1 MNIAVLSFYYPPDI
15 GAAANRISG
24 FVEKWKEKDNINN
37 IIVITTV
44 PHYPSGRMRAPYH
57 ANKLYIEKK
66 GRLTVYRVPTLLAGA
81 KDSISKRL
89 LGQIVFAVKALKL
102 VPLLGVKP
110 DVIIISS
117 PPLAIALP
125 GLILAYKFKVPL
137 ITEIRDL
144 WPESLIEIKKIYKLH
159 PVVIFASL
167 FARFL
172 YKKSRVLVGV
182 TQGITKRLREYK
194 SEVMWI
200 PNGIDL
206 KLLKNYKEEGILPHN
221 KVFTIIYTG
230 LIGYMQELERVVEAF
245 RLLKN
250 RKDIQ
255 LLIVG
260 SGSKEK
266 VIREIIRRYGL
277 ETQVKLLG
285 EKPRAEVIRLIQ
297 KSHVG
302 LVSLQNIRLFK
313 DAFPSKV
320 FDYILCKK
328 PILSTVKGELAEFI
342 KEYQIGV
349 TVESQKAAEIIKV
362 IELIKN
368 NYSDYIK
375 NIEKNLSILTRRFD
389 SESLAEKYINSI
401 KNWIEV
407 K

>member
-1 MNIAVLSFYYPPDI
+1 MNIAILSFYYPADI

-44 PHYPSGRMRAPYH
+44 PHYPSGRIRAPYH

-102 VPLLGVKP
+102 IPLLGVKP

-328 PILSTVKGELAEFI
+328 PILSTVGGELEEFI
-342 KEYQIGV
+342 REYGIGIV
-349 TVESQKAAEIIKV
+349 TDSQNVIEITKAINEMQRNYSFYKKNLDENFNAIVESRNLRVLADSYIEFMEGII
-362 IELIKN
+362 
-368 NYSDYIK
+368 
-375 NIEKNLSILTRRFD
+375 
-389 SESLAEKYINSI
+389 
-401 KNWIEV
+401 
-407 K
+407 

>member
-1 MNIAVLSFYYPPDI
+1 MNIAILSFYYPPDI

-24 FVEKWKEKDNINN
+24 FVEKWKEKDNI
-37 IIVITTV
+37 IVITTV
-44 PHYPSGRMRAPYH
+44 PHYPSGRIRAPYH

-167 FARFL
+167 FAKYL

-206 KLLKNYKEEGILPHN
+206 KLLKNYEEEEILPDN

-297 KSHVG
+297 ESHVG

-328 PILSTVKGELAEFI
+328 PILSTVGGELEEFI
-342 KEYQIGV
+342 REYGIGIV
-349 TVESQKAAEIIKV
+349 IDSQNVREIIKAV
-362 IELIKN
+362 NEIQRNYNFYKKNLDANYDSIVESRNLQSLADEYIELMGDI
-368 NYSDYIK
+368 I
-375 NIEKNLSILTRRFD
+375 
-389 SESLAEKYINSI
+389 
-401 KNWIEV
+401 
-407 K
+407 